1 MTRRRSRCSA
11 IELLVWWIAI
21 LIATTAR
28 AQPSDFE
35 RHVTAAQQLY
45 AAQDFEAAIV
55 ELESAYRLKPVRRLL
70 FNLGMAHR
78 RLGHALQALD
88 YFERF
93 RALRGPQDGD
103 VPIDRYIAEMRIKVT
118 SAEPPAPVT
127 AEAPDPPLL
136 LKVDLGD
143 KTESPPPAVVVT
155 APPPSKKKPLYR
167 RWWLW
172 TTVGVG
178 AAAVATAIALGV
190 TLGGAQSGNE
200 GPFPVWYPQR

>member
-1 MTRRRSRCSA
+1 MRRRSRCSA
-11 IELLVWWIAI
+11 IELLVLWIAI
-21 LIATTAR
+21 VIASTAR
-28 AQPSDFE
+28 AQPSEFE
-35 RHVTAAQQLY
+35 RHVSAAQQRY
-45 AAQDFEAAIV
+45 EAQDFEAAIV
-55 ELESAYRLKPVRRLL
+55 ELETAYRLKPVRRLL

-93 RALRGPQDGD
+93 RAARGPQDGD

-118 SAEPPAPVT
+118 SAEPPAPP
-127 AEAPDPPLL
+127 AETPDPPLL

-143 KTESPPPAVVVT
+143 KNDPQAPAAAVVSAPPPA
-155 APPPSKKKPLYR
+155 KKKPLYR

-172 TTVGVG
+172 TTVGVS

-190 TLGGAQSGNE
+190 TLGGSQSGNS